1 MYKKIS
7 AVLFYLRG
15 RMKRIL
21 LLLLIASCVFSCVN
35 PAAEQQATDKD
46 SVVLNEAVPGSPS
59 DFKTLDTALSFAALW
74 VNETYIDNLRKT
86 RSPRQ
91 SQDEME
97 SCITIP
103 SRTLQV
109 TRMVAGFHEGAEDM
123 VVVKDRDRYQLY
135 DAELRSLQK
144 ELELISPTRIRI
156 GDQYFSRI
164 SHHDTTLTDFGILE
178 ELLFSGRYERE
189 RGQEVVFTADG
200 RIRGLDSFVR
210 YSPVIDY
217 TAGSSGDFDLVNMGS
232 GKGRDYGYR
241 FKGDTLHI
249 FRTICATAGAESNFC
264 DSIAAGPMLYQ
275 LVRKK
280 D

>member
-21 LLLLIASCVFSCVN
+21 LLLLVASCVFSCVN
-35 PAAEQQATDKD
+35 PAAEQQAANKD
-46 SVVLNEAVPGSPS
+46 SIVLNEPSPEGRA
-59 DFKTLDTALSFAALW
+59 DFKTLDTALSFAGLW
-74 VNETYIDNLRKT
+74 VNEAYIDNIHKT

-91 SQDEME
+91 SQDVME

-123 VVVKDRDRYQLY
+123 VVVKDRNRYQLY
-135 DAELRSLQK
+135 DADLSTLQK
-144 ELELISPTRIRI
+144 EMELISPTRIRI
-156 GDQYFSRI
+156 GDQYFSRMA
-164 SHHDTTLTDFGILE
+164 HHDTTLSDLGILE

-189 RGQEVVFTADG
+189 GGKEVIFTADG
-200 RIRGLDSFVR
+200 RVQGLDSFAR
-210 YSPVIDY
+210 YAPVIDY
-217 TAGSSGDFDLVNMGS
+217 TAGSLGEFDLVNMGS
-232 GKGRDYGYR
+232 GKGKDYGYR
-241 FKGDTLHI
+241 FKGDTLQI
-249 FRTICATAGAESNFC
+249 FRTICATAGGDGNFC
-264 DSIAAGPMLYQ
+264 DSLTAGATLYK

>member
-1 MYKKIS
+1 
-7 AVLFYLRG
+7 
-15 RMKRIL
+15 
-21 LLLLIASCVFSCVN
+21 
-35 PAAEQQATDKD
+35 
-46 SVVLNEAVPGSPS
+46 VPESPS
-59 DFKTLDTALSFAALW
+59 DFKTLDTALSFAGLW
-74 VNETYIDNLRKT
+74 VNETYIDNIRKT

-91 SQDEME
+91 SQDVME

-135 DAELRSLQK
+135 DADLRSLQK

-156 GDQYFSRI
+156 GDQYFSRM

-249 FRTICATAGAESNFC
+249 FRTICATAGAEGNFC
-264 DSIAAGPMLYQ
+264 DSIAAGPMLYK